1 MPPHFVCL
9 LKTDMKVIHVEIEGI
24 AAAEQALKRA
34 NLQEHPEVERVVR
47 EIIADVRTRGD
58 SALLELGQR
67 FDSPQLSAL
76 EVTREEMDEA
86 EVKVDAAMSAAIQT
100 AAANIR
106 AFHEKQRRDSWKDSA
121 DGKLTGQFIRPLYRA
136 GIYVPGGT
144 AIYPSSVLMT
154 AIPAHVAGVREIV
167 MCTPARKDG
176 SVHPLVLFAARIAGA
191 WKIYKVG
198 GAQAIAAMAYGTE
211 SIPAVDK
218 IVGPG
223 NVYVNVAKKLLW
235 GQVDMDMLAGPSEVC
250 VLADSSANP
259 VFVAADMLT
268 QAEHDREAAAFLIT
282 TSAELAESVQ
292 KELERQMEKLP
303 RREILRQA
311 LEENGAII
319 VSKDKAEAVNLV
331 NECAPEHLALMVRK
345 PMEITRWI
353 RNAGAILIGDY
364 SPQTLGDYLAGP
376 SHTLPTSGTARFS
389 SPLNVDTF
397 LKKTSIISY
406 DCGALREAA
415 PHLVNFA
422 RAEGLEAH
430 AAAVE
435 ARLEAE

>member
-1 MPPHFVCL
+1 MS
-9 LKTDMKVIHVEIEGI
+9 
-24 AAAEQALKRA
+24 ALARR
-34 NLQEHPEVERVVR
+34 NLQENPNVERVVR
-47 EIIADVRTRGD
+47 EIIDDVRTRGD

-67 FDSPQLSAL
+67 FDAPQLSAL
-76 EVTREEMDEA
+76 EVTCEEIDDA
-86 EVKVDAAMSAAIQT
+86 KIQVDAALSAAVQT

-106 AFHEKQRRDSWKDSA
+106 EFHKKQLRESWTDSA
-121 DGKLTGQFIRPLYRA
+121 DGKLTGQLISPLGRV

-154 AIPAHVAGVREIV
+154 AIPADVAGVGDLV

-176 SVHPLVLFAARIAGA
+176 SVHPLVLFAAHVAGVSRIF
-191 WKIYKVG
+191 KVG
-198 GAQAIAAMAYGTE
+198 GAQAVAAMAYGTE

-268 QAEHDREAAAFLIT
+268 QAEHDTEAAAFLIT
-282 TSAELAESVQ
+282 TSPELAESVQ
-292 KELERQMEKLP
+292 KELERQIARQP
-303 RREILRQA
+303 RKEIIRKA

-319 VSKDKAEAVNLV
+319 VAKDRAEAVNLV
-331 NECAPEHLALMVRK
+331 NICAPEHLALMVRN
-345 PMEITRWI
+345 PMELVEEVT
-353 RNAGAILIGDY
+353 AGAILLGDY

-376 SHTLPTSGTARFS
+376 SHTLPTSGSARFA

-397 LKKTSIISY
+397 VKKTSIISY
-406 DCGALREAA
+406 DAGALREVA
-415 PHLVNFA
+415 PHLLNFA
-422 RAEGLEAH
+422 RAEGFEAH

-435 ARLEAE
+435 ARLETE